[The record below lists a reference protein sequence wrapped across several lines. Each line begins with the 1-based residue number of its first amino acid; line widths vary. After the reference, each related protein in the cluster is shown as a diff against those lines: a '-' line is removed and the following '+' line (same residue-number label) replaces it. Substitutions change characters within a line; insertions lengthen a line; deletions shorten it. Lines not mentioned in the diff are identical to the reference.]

1 MEANGLECI
10 DATCPF
16 VKKIHRI
23 VEQKS
28 TEGYHVIVVGDPKH
42 PEVEGIVGWCPG
54 PVTVLET
61 PDQAENFVKT
71 EGEKLCIVS
80 QTTYNYNKFQYI
92 VEIFEKKGYNDSVVN
107 TICNATEERQRSAKT
122 IAAEADVMIV
132 IGGKHSS
139 NSRKLYEICQ
149 RECEHTYFIQTLDD
163 LHLDLPKSVRLV
175 GITAGAST
183 PNKIIEEVQNYVR
196 INF

>member
-1 MEANGLECI
+1 M
-10 DATCPF
+10 
-16 VKKIHRI
+16 
-23 VEQKS
+23 
-28 TEGYHVIVVGDPKH
+28 
-42 PEVEGIVGWCPG
+42 
-54 PVTVLET
+54 
-61 PDQAENFVKT
+61 
-71 EGEKLCIVS
+71 S

-122 IAAEADVMIV
+122 IAADADVMIV

-163 LHLDLPKSVRLV
+163 LHSPSFSLSLDTENNTITEYNSNKFTGYLLTDTSSKSSYLLSVYNDTNSFE
-175 GITAGAST
+175 ITG
-183 PNKIIEEVQNYVR
+183 NIEKDELFKMIESIEPYKAQ
-196 INF
+196 